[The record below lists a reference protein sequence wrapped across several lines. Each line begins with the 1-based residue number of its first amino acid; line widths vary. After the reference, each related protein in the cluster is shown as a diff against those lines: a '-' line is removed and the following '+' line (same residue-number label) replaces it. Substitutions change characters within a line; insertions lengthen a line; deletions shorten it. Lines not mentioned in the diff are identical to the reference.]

1 VKGRTPHVRR
11 LIVGVVWLATAAS
24 GFAQQNPARV
34 VVSASLI
41 DAWLARAAVPGQGNP
56 SLPTTGIGGSAIGVV
71 AGVNIA
77 VSRRIGIDAEFST
90 SGFAS
95 DYQEATKYHSRVR
108 HRDAFISG
116 YARCRLW
123 NGSTIQFEAL
133 GGASLVLADTQ
144 LSTSR
149 LEFVPMQHYGE
160 FGDYVRW
167 PLGHRRFA
175 LSGGIDVPIGSGRVA
190 VVPAVRLH
198 YIFRDEDT
206 KNQIG
211 LGRWAVRPG
220 IGLRLSF

>member
-1 VKGRTPHVRR
+1 MRR
-11 LIVGVVWLATAAS
+11 AIVVVVWLATAAS
-24 GFAQQNPARV
+24 GAAQPSGPHGT
-34 VVSASLI
+34 VSAGAINGVL
-41 DAWLARAAVPGQGNP
+41 LRAPVPGQSNP

-71 AGVNIA
+71 AGVDIA

-108 HRDAFISG
+108 HRDTFISG

-123 NGSTIQFEAL
+123 NGSTIHVEAL
-133 GGASLVLADTQ
+133 GGASLVLTDTQ

-149 LEFVPMQHYGE
+149 LEFVPMQHYGP
-160 FGDYVRW
+160 FGDYERW
-167 PLGHRRFA
+167 PFGQRRYA
-175 LSGGIDVPIGSGRVA
+175 LSGGVDVPIDSGRVA
-190 VVPAVRLH
+190 VVPSIRLH
-198 YIFRDEDT
+198 YIVRDEDT

-220 IGLRLSF
+220 IGLRVRF